1 MSALS
6 LPGDKEVTMPV
17 SLVEIRAWRRS
28 CDIAIG
34 VYRTLTATPDRSFAE
49 RVITNA
55 FSIPESVA
63 AASATSRAERLTAV
77 LGQGLEALVV
87 LQTQLHLAAECGV
100 MSTATATALNHEA
113 ALLARDLRRQSVA
126 PD

>member
-1 MSALS
+1 MS
-6 LPGDKEVTMPV
+6 LPPLQK
-17 SLVEIRAWRRS
+17 IRAWSRS
-28 CDIAIG
+28 CDIAVG
-34 VYRTLTATPDRSFAE
+34 VYRTLTAAPDRRFAE

-55 FSIPESVA
+55 FSIPEAVA
-63 AASATSRAERLTAV
+63 AASAAVRGERLEFV
-77 LGQGLEALVV
+77 LSQGLEALVV

-113 ALLARDLRRQSVA
+113 ALLANDLRRRAAA